1 MKIIL
6 EFEPAFIEQCSKML
20 KDIADNI
27 IPIALYGAK
36 WEDTEETRLVATSL
50 KVAIS
55 LARAAPE
62 IALYEE

>member
-6 EFEPAFIEQCSKML
+6 DFEPAFIEQCSQML

-27 IPIALYGAK
+27 IPIALYGIK
-36 WEDTEETRLVATSL
+36 WKDTEETRLVATSL